1 VPQLAEHLG
10 LAMDDVIEGLAAGSA
25 YTTTSLDA
33 PTGNATEGS
42 RQIGEEDTEFLHV
55 ADLDMVEALLRRL
68 PPRDQEIVR
77 LRFYEELS
85 QSEIAERV
93 GISQMHVSRLLRRSF
108 EQMRQQAETP

>member
-1 VPQLAEHLG
+1 
-10 LAMDDVIEGLAAGSA
+10 MAAGSA

-33 PTGNATEGS
+33 PTGSATEGP
-42 RQIGEEDTEFLHV
+42 RQIGEEDAEFGHV
-55 ADLDMVEALLRRL
+55 ADLDMVEELLGRL
-68 PPRDQEIVR
+68 PPREQDIVR

-108 EQMRQQAETP
+108 EQMRQQAGRALRRAGQRSRGVSW